1 MADLQQLPDVA
12 GFEIRVRPTSDP
24 GETLHENP
32 LLNRLYASRG
42 IQSSEELDAS
52 LKHLI
57 PYQQMKGIDAAVDL
71 LLQAREHQWRVL
83 IVGDYDVDGATSTAL
98 AVLGLRSMGFQVEFL
113 LPNRFEYGYGL
124 SPEIVELALQEKPD
138 LIVTV
143 DNGISSIEGVS
154 KAQASGIKVLVTDH
168 HLAGK
173 QLPTADA
180 IVNPNQPGCAFPSK
194 SACGCTVMYYCLIAL
209 RAKLRDF
216 GVTKLPNLGQWL
228 DIVALA
234 TVADVVPLDENNRR
248 LVSQGLQRIRAGHV
262 RPGIKALFEV
272 AGRRWQEAKSS
283 DFGFVIG
290 PRLNAAGRL
299 DDMTRGVQLLL
310 TESEVEARIIAAE
323 LHELNSERRHIEAS
337 MLTEATRFLADLPD
351 NDGQHSIV
359 VAGHD
364 WHEGVIGILASRIKD
379 KVHKPVVA
387 FSPSGDGQLKGSA
400 RSVAGV
406 HMRDALDWVAKQDET
421 IMSKF
426 GGHAM
431 AAGLTIQESKFNQFK
446 TLFDQAVAELSEP
459 EALVPHLWCDGEV
472 SDSWLTLENALL
484 LESAGPWGQ
493 AFPEPVFYG
502 RWPVLQSRILS
513 GKHLK
518 LTLQSDGGPLEAIA
532 FNLAPE
538 QLAGPIQYVQGLYQ
552 LSCNRFRGDCSV
564 QLMFSKLDVT
574 S

>member
-1 MADLQQLPDVA
+1 
-12 GFEIRVRPTSDP
+12 
-24 GETLHENP
+24 
-32 LLNRLYASRG
+32 
-42 IQSSEELDAS
+42 
-52 LKHLI
+52 
-57 PYQQMKGIDAAVDL
+57 MKGIDTAVEL
-71 LLQAREHQWRVL
+71 LLQAREEQWRVL

-98 AVLGLRSMGFQVEFL
+98 AVLGLRSMGLQVEYL

-124 SPEIVELALQEKPD
+124 SPEIVDLALQSHPN

-143 DNGISSIEGVS
+143 DNGISSLEGVA
-154 KAQASGIKVLVTDH
+154 KAQAAGVKVLVTDH

-173 QLPTADA
+173 ELPNADA
-180 IVNPNQPGCAFPSK
+180 IVNPNQPGCPFPSK

-209 RAKLRDF
+209 RAKLRAL
-216 GVTKLPNLGQWL
+216 GESNLPNLGQWL

-248 LVSQGLQRIRAGHV
+248 LVAQGLQRIKGGHV

-272 AGRRWQEAKSS
+272 AGRQWRDAKSS
-283 DFGFVIG
+283 DFGFVVG

-310 TESEVEARIIAAE
+310 TDSDVEARSIAVE
-323 LHELNSERRHIEAS
+323 LHDLNSERRNIEAS
-337 MLTEATRFLADLPD
+337 MLTEANHFLSNLPEE
-351 NDGQHSIV
+351 DGRHSIV

-387 FSPSGDGQLKGSA
+387 FSPAGEGQLKGSA

-406 HMRDALDWVAKQDET
+406 HMRDALDWVAKQDAT

-431 AAGLTIQESKFNQFK
+431 AAGLSIQEEKFEHFK
-446 TLFDQAVAELSEP
+446 VLFDQAVAVLSEP
-459 EALVPHLWCDGEV
+459 EALVPHLWCDGEIP
-472 SDSWLTLENALL
+472 DDWLTLDNALL

-502 RWPVLQSRILS
+502 RWPVVQSRVLS

-518 LTLQSDGGPLEAIA
+518 LTLQTASGTIDAIA
-532 FNLAPE
+532 FNLSPE
-538 QLAGPIQYVQGLYQ
+538 QLTGPIHQVQGLYQ
-552 LSCNRFRGDCSV
+552 LSCNRFRGDVSV